1 MAQKPQNKPVASR
14 RKKTSKRGSIA
25 CAKSHGHLVC
35 WITTKKQPNKRR
47 IFFNFIIPG
56 THNQHKPHLI
66 RRSSLLA
73 IALLLVGLQVGY
85 NYIIAGQARILGY
98 ATNVSAQA
106 VRTEINESRLQNGFS
121 ELTTDEQLN
130 KAASLKA
137 EDMFTKG
144 YWSHNAPDG
153 AQPWK
158 WFELAGYEYQNA
170 GENLAKD
177 FKTSEGVTKAWLN
190 SESHKKN
197 MLNPVFENVG
207 VAVVN
212 GSLGGKETTLVVT
225 LFGTRRAAGAT
236 LEDGTATSTTTSYS
250 SNMFANPAQIGVL
263 LNPVS
268 LVTLAT
274 LLSVA
279 VVALLTHWH
288 YIKLPKKMRKSWY
301 KHHALYIGSFALLAI
316 TYTAYIFTSGSI

>member
-1 MAQKPQNKPVASR
+1 MAQKPQ
-14 RKKTSKRGSIA
+14 KKSAVSKRSKSSKRSGVT

-121 ELTTDEQLN
+121 ELTADEQLN

-153 AQPWK
+153 TQPWK
-158 WFELAGYEYQNA
+158 WFESAGYDYQNA

-177 FKTSEGVTKAWLN
+177 FKTSEGVTRAWLN
-190 SESHKKN
+190 SASHKKN
-197 MLNPVFENVG
+197 MLNPEFENVG

-212 GSLGGKETTLVVT
+212 GSLGDKETTLVVT
-225 LFGTRRAAGAT
+225 LFGTRKSASSGA
-236 LEDGTATSTTTSYS
+236 EDGAITSTTTSYS
-250 SNMFANPAQIGVL
+250 SNMLANPAQISAL
-263 LNPVS
+263 LNPIS
-268 LVTLAT
+268 IITLAT
-274 LLSVA
+274 LLGVA
-279 VVALLTHWH
+279 IVALLTHWH
-288 YIKLPKKMRKSWY
+288 YVKLPRKIRKSWY
-301 KHHALYIGSFALLAI
+301 RHHALYIGSFALLAI